1 MGLFDQ
7 TTLDATIR
15 TAAFTERRHHVLAGN
30 VANLDTPGYR
40 SRDLDLD
47 AFQRTLAQPTG
58 LPSGNESLIDAAGLR
73 TADDAI
79 VYHDESDVSIERQV
93 MRIAKN
99 RHLQDFAIT
108 TMRSQFALLRS
119 AITEN
124 A

>member
-1 MGLFDQ
+1 MGLFDA
-7 TTLDATIR
+7 TALDATIR
-15 TAAFTERRHHVLAGN
+15 TAAFTERRHDVLAGN

-40 SRDLDLD
+40 SRDLDLG
-47 AFQRTLAQPTG
+47 AFQATLAGSAGSPA
-58 LPSGNESLIDAAGLR
+58 DATSPGTAGLR
-73 TADDAI
+73 TADDTI
-79 VYHDESDVSIERQV
+79 VYHDGSDVSLERQV
-93 MRIAKN
+93 TRIAKN